1 MMYLFHIFIIAILS
15 KFRTNLLAANHL
27 IIWEGIKLDIEKKP
41 LNALLEIVTLVTS
54 ANNIGSYIEFI
65 QRKVIYI
72 YYEQQRP

>member
-1 MMYLFHIFIIAILS
+1 
-15 KFRTNLLAANHL
+15 
-27 IIWEGIKLDIEKKP
+27 LDIEKKP